1 MFPCYPPNDRT
12 PAHARWAFPKPPFW
26 NISRQKTSTW
36 RSYSS
41 EISKESSRWLRDVS
55 SQYHNNILQTQRPS
69 GISAVMAITIGIAYF
84 LRRRFLLHRW
94 GTKNSFVCNEF
105 HVRKRKMIF
114 PESIPLK
121 FFLTWISFCHQWVFN
136 KSHTDDFFN
145 RRGCRGMTAAGGS
158 SGTTSHASSI
168 FSLFFSLV
176 IPLIHSILD
185 CMTQLKL

>member
-1 MFPCYPPNDRT
+1 MTLFRCWKKSRTQRKFTRVNNTEAIIRNTKKSMLPCYPPNDCP
-12 PAHARWAFPKPPFW
+12 PAHAHWAFPKPPFW
-26 NISRQKTSTW
+26 KISRHKASTW

-69 GISAVMAITIGIAYF
+69 GILAVMAIALGKAYF

-114 PESIPLK
+114 PESIP
-121 FFLTWISFCHQWVFN
+121 
-136 KSHTDDFFN
+136 
-145 RRGCRGMTAAGGS
+145 
-158 SGTTSHASSI
+158 
-168 FSLFFSLV
+168 
-176 IPLIHSILD
+176 
-185 CMTQLKL
+185 